1 MKKSNIFL
9 ILLLIVIHCFGK
21 SDGDKYAIII
31 AVGNYDQEKTGWY
44 PINTQNDVK
53 LIEKSLISIG
63 FSNENIIYVID
74 EEATKQG
81 IINAFNQLFTKI
93 GEGDQI
99 VIHYSGHGQQI
110 FDDNG
115 DEIDGLD
122 EALVCYDAPNKM
134 IPGYDGSKHFR
145 DDELGDWINKFRTK
159 LDSQG
164 HVLVFLDCCHSGT
177 GTRGSAKVRGGA
189 PPLVPEGWNP
199 PKNVSDDK
207 TGFGIYQND
216 NSKTQTRGIKNEN
229 LAKFIVISGASA
241 NELNYETFDED
252 NNPVGSL
259 SYCIYKAFS
268 NIKGEETYRQ
278 IYAKILAEMSSKA
291 PNQNPAIEG
300 DIDYVLFNGNF
311 NNPPVYFTLKSIK
324 NDSIVEINV
333 GQIGGINPG
342 SNIAFTIPGVTSP
355 DDNNT
360 ITTGKVISS
369 TNLYSTVLLEKKYKF
384 KSTAEA
390 WAYPISKTPPQ
401 KIINVSIDSKT
412 DPELKSMLERQINS
426 SFFAKISNEN
436 PELTLNFSKTRGAKN
451 FRIVNSI
458 YNKEIES
465 ISDQSDENLIK
476 NVLSSIQNYSQGK
489 LIKDMDYYDDR
500 YYIIMELIPVKAT
513 VNEDGDFKILEY
525 LDSMSILDKNGI
537 PTFSTDNYAVI
548 RVTNH
553 GSKKAFFNIID
564 IQPDGFIN
572 PIIPTIDDT
581 DGREY
586 SLAPGESAVL
596 KNTLIMFGPPY
607 GNEIFKVISS
617 DKPMNITQQIT
628 NRGTASRGDS
638 SNIFEYVLGGGLGT
652 TRGASTTSKA
662 SSEKISSFEYCFK
675 IVE

>member
-1 MKKSNIFL
+1 MTLFSIF
-9 ILLLIVIHCFGK
+9 IHCFAK
-21 SDGDKYAIII
+21 SDGDKYVIII
-31 AVGNYDQEKTGWY
+31 AIGNYDQEKTGWY
-44 PINTQNDVK
+44 PINTHNDVK

-63 FSNENIIYVID
+63 FSNENIIYIID
-74 EEATKQG
+74 EQATKQG
-81 IINAFNQLFTKI
+81 IINAFNQLYSKI

-145 DDELGDWINKFRTK
+145 DDELGEWLMKFRTK
-159 LDSQG
+159 LGSQG

-189 PPLVPEGWNP
+189 PPLVPQGWTP
-199 PKNVSDDK
+199 PKNVSDNK

-216 NSKTQTRGIKNEN
+216 NSKTQARGIKNDN
-229 LAKFIVISGASA
+229 LAKFVVISGASA
-241 NELNYETFDED
+241 NELNYETFDEE

-311 NNPPVYFTLKSIK
+311 NNPPAYFNLKSIK

-342 SNIAFTIPGVTSP
+342 SKIAFTIPGATLP

-369 TNLYSTVLLEKKYKF
+369 TNLYSTVLLDKKYKF
-384 KSTAEA
+384 KSTAET

-401 KIINVSIDSKT
+401 KIIYVSIDSKT
-412 DPELKSMLERQINS
+412 DPEIKTILEKQINS

-451 FRIVNSI
+451 FRIVNAI

-465 ISDQSDENLIK
+465 ISEQSDENLIK

-500 YYIIMELIPVKAT
+500 YYITMELIPVKAI
-513 VNEDGDFKILEY
+513 VDEDGDFKILEY
-525 LDSMSILDKNGI
+525 LEPMSIFDKNGT
-537 PTFSTDNYAVI
+537 PAFSTDNYAVI
-548 RVTNH
+548 RVTNQ

-572 PIIPTIDDT
+572 PIIPTLEDT

-586 SLAPGESAVL
+586 SLAPGESAIL

-617 DKPMNITQQIT
+617 DKPMNLTQQIT

-638 SNIFEYVLGGGLGT
+638 SNIFETVLGGGLGT

-662 SSEKISSFEYCFK
+662 SSEKISTFEYCFK